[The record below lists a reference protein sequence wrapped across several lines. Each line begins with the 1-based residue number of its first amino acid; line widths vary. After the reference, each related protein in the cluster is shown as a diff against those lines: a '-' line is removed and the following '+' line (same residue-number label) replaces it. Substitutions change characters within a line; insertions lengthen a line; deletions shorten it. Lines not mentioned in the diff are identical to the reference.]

1 MGYILSSQSGSHMVY
16 RHPEKVHNITIPY
29 KSGHE
34 IQPEIIQDL
43 ITKAG
48 ITRIEYLEFIENL

>member
-1 MGYILSSQSGSHMVY
+1 MVY